1 MSYCSTVECAACA
14 DSFVLSVVSAVLVEC
29 GHCCPQALC
38 QLTEASDREKELL
51 QQSSIYQDELNDL
64 RTELERSRSH
74 SRQEESRLS
83 DESETLRERL
93 EDARRDLKL
102 SEETLAQ
109 TVYQFNGQLASLR
122 TELAVSTTRLE
133 HERQAH
139 EQLEAQSESARTRL
153 AGALQEVESCQTAR
167 SDAEKALHR
176 EREESQRA
184 QDKRSGEAAS
194 QREAVTGLS
203 QKLSKAEARANSLEN
218 EVHRVT
224 LSLTEKCLLLDA
236 LQRGKEQAA
245 ARLRELEGTLQT
257 EREQWSRTAARQ
269 EAIQERLAHSQS
281 EAALLHQQLEE
292 AQNKGSAKDRAVTDA
307 QERFSDIL
315 AKLRSDC
322 EERVQLVEDR
332 SKELASKAADL
343 RDQVY
348 KLEEEKN
355 DREVRPG

>member
-1 MSYCSTVECAACA
+1 MWPCS
-14 DSFVLSVVSAVLVEC
+14 L
-29 GHCCPQALC
+29 QALS

-51 QQSSIYQDELNDL
+51 QQSSIFQDELSDL

-74 SRQEESRLS
+74 SRQEEGRLAE
-83 DESETLRERL
+83 ESEALRERL

-102 SEETLAQ
+102 NEEALAQ
-109 TVYQFNGQLASLR
+109 TVYQYNGQLTSLKA
-122 TELAVSTTRLE
+122 ELAVSTTRLE
-133 HERQAH
+133 HERQAR
-139 EQLEAQSESARTRL
+139 EQLETESESARTRL
-153 AGALQEVESCQTAR
+153 AGALQEVERCQAVR

-176 EREESQRA
+176 EREERQRT
-184 QDKRSGEAAS
+184 QDKRTGEAAS
-194 QREAVTGLS
+194 QREAVSGLS

-224 LSLTEKCLLLDA
+224 LSLTEKCLLLEA
-236 LQRGKEQAA
+236 LQREKEQAA
-245 ARLRELEGTLQT
+245 ARLKELEGAMQA
-257 EREQWSRTAARQ
+257 EREQSSRTGARQ
-269 EAIQERLAHSQS
+269 EAIQERLAQSQS
-281 EAALLHQQLEE
+281 EAMLLRQQLEE

-315 AKLRSDC
+315 VKLRSDC

-332 SKELASKAADL
+332 SKELASKASDL